1 MKWNLMGRINKI
13 LNNLGIIG
21 LLSFGE
27 GRCIKNMQV
36 GKWDIISNS
45 IDFKTLVSKL

>member
-1 MKWNLMGRINKI
+1 MGRINKI

-27 GRCIKNMQV
+27 KYANGNEI
-36 GKWDIISNS
+36 
-45 IDFKTLVSKL
+45 